1 MTDNE
6 KKIAR
11 IFLIFGAVLG
21 TLLGMSLT
29 QLL

>member
-11 IFLIFGAVLG
+11 ILLTIGVILG
-21 TLLGMSLT
+21 TLLGISLT